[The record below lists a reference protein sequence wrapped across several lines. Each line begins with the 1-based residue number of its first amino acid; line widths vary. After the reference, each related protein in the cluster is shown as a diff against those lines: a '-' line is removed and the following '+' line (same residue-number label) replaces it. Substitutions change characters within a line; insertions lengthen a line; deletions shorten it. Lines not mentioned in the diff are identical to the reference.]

1 MTVTKNE
8 ERGYWEVLFYYKD
21 YTGKRKQKHKRGFKT
36 KKEAVTWAEQFIVQQ
51 SHNLD
56 MTFKSFWELY
66 RDDMSQR
73 LRENTVRSKDY
84 VVELKILPYFGEKK
98 IADITAA
105 DIRRWQNDIMK
116 QGYATTY
123 LKTINNQLIAIF
135 NYAVK
140 YYDLPRNPCKQAGS
154 MGKGKAEEM
163 QFWTQNEFETFIE
176 FVKDKPIS
184 YYAFL
189 TMYWTGIRVG
199 ELLAL
204 TLADFNAEG
213 RTLSITKSYQR
224 INGRDVITEPKTAKG
239 KRVITLPDFLVVE
252 LEEYVDK
259 LYGMMANDRLFMVTK
274 SYLEKEMI
282 RGVRLSGVKKIRLH
296 DLRHS
301 HASLLIAKL
310 GAQPNLVA
318 ERLGHEKI
326 QTTLSTYAHLYPN
339 QARNLADQLN
349 DLMDWVDDE
358 EEGDSYA
365 GAT

>member
-1 MTVTKNE
+1 
-8 ERGYWEVLFYYKD
+8 
-21 YTGKRKQKHKRGFKT
+21 
-36 KKEAVTWAEQFIVQQ
+36 
-51 SHNLD
+51 
-56 MTFKSFWELY
+56 
-66 RDDMSQR
+66 MSQR

-116 QGYATTY
+116 QGYAPTY
-123 LKTINNQLIAIF
+123 LKTINNQLSAIF